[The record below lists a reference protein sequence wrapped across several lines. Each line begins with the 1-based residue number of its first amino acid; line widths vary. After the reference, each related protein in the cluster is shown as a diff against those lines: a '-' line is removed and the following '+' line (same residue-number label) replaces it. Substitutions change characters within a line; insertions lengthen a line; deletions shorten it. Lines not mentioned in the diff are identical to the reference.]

1 MSRLLLVLALLPAL
15 SAQERWQS
23 RSMILTTQGVAA
35 TSQALASQVAAQI
48 LARNGSAVDAAI
60 AANAVLGVVEPMMCG
75 IGGDLFAI
83 HYDAKSEK
91 LTGLN
96 ASGWAPA
103 KMTAAP
109 PGGFSGIHS
118 VTVPGAV
125 DGWWKMHQKF
135 GRLPWADLFA
145 PAIHYAHHG
154 FPVTEIIH
162 EDWASSGKSKWPGR
176 VPAVGEIWKTPG
188 LARAY
193 EIIARQGRDGF
204 YKGALAADILKT
216 SQRLGGLLAPSDL
229 TEYSSE
235 FVEPIS
241 TTYRGARVSE
251 LPPNGQGVSAL
262 EMLNIMELRPASQ
275 LDLHYKIEAQK
286 LSVLDLRRYVTDS
299 KFSTVPTAALLS
311 KSFAAERAK
320 LINPARARC
329 DLTAAEPSKLK
340 NTIYLA
346 IVDKD
351 GNMVSWIQSIFNKFG
366 SGITTD
372 DFGFHLHDRAG
383 LFDTDPSHPNRV
395 APHKRPLHTLIPGF
409 LAYGDQRVAFGI
421 MGGFNQA
428 QAHAQFVSYLIDE
441 KMNIQE
447 AMESPRFTRPVP
459 EGCSVLI
466 ENRFPAPAIDQ
477 LKNLG
482 HMVDIRPAYS
492 YRMGGGQAVAF
503 DRKTKVKSGASD
515 PRKDGAAIPEPENF
529 WKP

>member
-1 MSRLLLVLALLPAL
+1 MSRLLLLVAFLPTL

-35 TSQALASQVAAQI
+35 TSQTLASQVAAQI

-83 HYDAKSEK
+83 HYDAQTEK
-91 LTGLN
+91 LTGIN

-103 KMTAAP
+103 KMTTAP
-109 PGGFSGIHS
+109 PGGFAGIHS

-135 GRLPWADLFA
+135 GRLPWAELFA
-145 PAIHYAHHG
+145 PAIHYARHG

-162 EDWASSGKSKWPGR
+162 EDWATSGGKWPGR
-176 VPAVGEIWKTPG
+176 VPVVGEIWKTPG

-193 EIIARQGRDGF
+193 EVLARQGRDGF
-204 YKGALAADILKT
+204 YKGPLAADILKT
-216 SQRLGGLLAPSDL
+216 SQRLGGLLSLNDF
-229 TEYSSE
+229 TEYTSE
-235 FVEPIS
+235 FVDPIS

-262 EMLNIMELRPASQ
+262 EMLNIMELRPPSQ

-286 LSVLDLRRYVTDS
+286 LSVLDLRRYVTDP
-299 KFSTVPTAALLS
+299 KFAAIPTAGLLS

-320 LINPARARC
+320 LINPTRARC
-329 DLTAAEPSKLK
+329 DLSAAEPSKLK

-366 SGITTD
+366 SGIATD
-372 DFGFHLHDRAG
+372 EFGFHLHDRGG
-383 LFDTDPSHPNRV
+383 LFDADPNHPNRV
-395 APHKRPLHTLIPGF
+395 APHKRPLHTIIPGF
-409 LAYGDQRVAFGI
+409 LSYGDQRVAFGI

-428 QAHAQFVSYLIDE
+428 QAHAQFVSYLVDE
-441 KMNIQE
+441 KMNIQG
-447 AMESPRFTRPVP
+447 AMESPRFTRPIP

-477 LKNLG
+477 LKKLG
-482 HMVDIRPAYS
+482 HLLDIRPAYS
-492 YRMGGGQAVAF
+492 YRMGGGQAVGF

-515 PRKDGAAIPEPENF
+515 PRKDGAAIPEPEHF

>member
-1 MSRLLLVLALLPAL
+1 MYRLLLSLTLLSTL

-23 RSMILTTQGVAA
+23 RSMILTTHGVAA
-35 TSQALASQVAAQI
+35 TSQTLASQVAAQI

-103 KMTAAP
+103 KMTTAP
-109 PGGFSGIHS
+109 PGGFTGIHS

-145 PAIHYAHHG
+145 PAIHYARHG

-162 EDWASSGKSKWPGR
+162 EDWATSGVSKWSGP
-176 VPAVGEIWKTPG
+176 VPAVGEIFKTPS

-204 YKGALAADILKT
+204 YKGPLASDIIKT
-216 SQRLGGLLAPSDL
+216 SQRLGGLLAPNDF
-229 TEYSSE
+229 TEYASE

-262 EMLNIMELRPASQ
+262 EMLNIMELRPSAQ

-286 LSVLDLRRYVTDS
+286 LSGAAKEQARLGVVTAS
-299 KFSTVPTAALLS
+299 LYA
-311 KSFAAERAK
+311 
-320 LINPARARC
+320 
-329 DLTAAEPSKLK
+329 
-340 NTIYLA
+340 
-346 IVDKD
+346 
-351 GNMVSWIQSIFNKFG
+351 
-366 SGITTD
+366 
-372 DFGFHLHDRAG
+372 
-383 LFDTDPSHPNRV
+383 
-395 APHKRPLHTLIPGF
+395 
-409 LAYGDQRVAFGI
+409 
-421 MGGFNQA
+421 
-428 QAHAQFVSYLIDE
+428 
-441 KMNIQE
+441 
-447 AMESPRFTRPVP
+447 
-459 EGCSVLI
+459 
-466 ENRFPAPAIDQ
+466 
-477 LKNLG
+477 
-482 HMVDIRPAYS
+482 
-492 YRMGGGQAVAF
+492 
-503 DRKTKVKSGASD
+503 KSGAAEGLDRKINQLHRARLTTLQAFVLLQDRFPLPEGRTQDVAKNKPFICSD
-515 PRKDGAAIPEPENF
+515 HPNPAPGATQNKAA
-529 WKP
+529 

>member
-1 MSRLLLVLALLPAL
+1 MYRLLLSLTLLSTL

-23 RSMILTTQGVAA
+23 RSMILTTHGVAA
-35 TSQALASQVAAQI
+35 TSQTLASQVAAQI
-48 LARNGSAVDAAI
+48 LARNGSAVD
-60 AANAVLGVVEPMMCG
+60 
-75 IGGDLFAI
+75 GDLFAI

-103 KMTAAP
+103 KMTTAP
-109 PGGFSGIHS
+109 PGGFTGIHS

-145 PAIHYAHHG
+145 PAIHYARHG

-162 EDWASSGKSKWPGR
+162 EDWATSGVSKWSGP
-176 VPAVGEIWKTPG
+176 VPAVGEIFKTPG

-204 YKGALAADILKT
+204 YKGPLASDIIKT
-216 SQRLGGLLAPSDL
+216 SQRLGGLLAPNDF
-229 TEYSSE
+229 TEYASE

-262 EMLNIMELRPASQ
+262 EMLNIMELRPSAQ

-286 LSVLDLRRYVTDS
+286 LSVLDLRRYVTDP
-299 KFSTVPTAALLS
+299 KFATIPTATLLS

-329 DLTAAEPSKLK
+329 DLAAAEPSKLK

-366 SGITTD
+366 SGIATD
-372 DFGFHLHDRAG
+372 DFGFHLHDRGG
-383 LFDTDPSHPNRV
+383 LFNIDPNHPNRV
-395 APHKRPLHTLIPGF
+395 APHKRPLHTIIPGF
-409 LAYGDQRVAFGI
+409 LAYADQRVAFGI

-447 AMESPRFTRPVP
+447 AMESPRFTRPIP

-466 ENRFPAPAIDQ
+466 ENRFPTPAIDQ

-482 HMVDIRPAYS
+482 HLIDIRPANS

-515 PRKDGAAIPEPENF
+515 PRKDGAAIPEPANF